1 MAKKD
6 KISDILWH
14 DRKRW
19 VFFGLPFTFTRYSV
33 SRERLFVSTGFLSVN
48 DDEVRLYRIMDIS
61 LKRSLGQRIF
71 GLGTIKICSADK
83 TMKDFEIKNIK
94 NPITT
99 KELISDLV
107 ERQRDAK
114 RVVNRENMI
123 NYEDASENPLEP
135 DVLFGDNDS
144 PFDRDDD

>member
-1 MAKKD
+1 MAD
-6 KISDILWH
+6 QGKINDILWH

-19 VFFGLPFTFTRYSV
+19 VFFGLPFSFTRYSV
-33 SRERLFVSTGFLSVN
+33 SRERLFVSTGFLSVK
-48 DDEVRLYRIMDIS
+48 DDEVRLYRVMDIS

-71 GLGTIKICSADK
+71 GLGTVQICSADK
-83 TMKDFEIKNIK
+83 TMKDFELKNIK
-94 NPITT
+94 NPVAT

-123 NYEDASENPLEP
+123 NYESEP
-135 DVLFGDNDS
+135 DGPMGPDEIFDEDGS
-144 PFDRDDD
+144 PFDRD

>member
-1 MAKKD
+1 MAD
-6 KISDILWH
+6 QGKINDILWH

-19 VFFGLPFTFTRYSV
+19 VFFGLPFSFTRYSV
-33 SRERLFVSTGFLSVN
+33 SKERLFVSTGFLSVK

-71 GLGTIKICSADK
+71 GLGTVRICSADK
-83 TMKDFEIKNIK
+83 TMKDFELKNIK
-94 NPITT
+94 NPVAT

-123 NYEDASENPLEP
+123 NYESEP
-135 DVLFGDNDS
+135 DGPMGPDEIFDEDGS
-144 PFDRDDD
+144 PFDRD